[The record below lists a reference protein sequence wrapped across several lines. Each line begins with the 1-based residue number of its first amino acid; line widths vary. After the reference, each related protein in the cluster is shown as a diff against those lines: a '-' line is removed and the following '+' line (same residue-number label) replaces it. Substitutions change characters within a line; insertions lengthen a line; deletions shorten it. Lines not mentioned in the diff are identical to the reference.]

1 MNDAANLS
9 FPRSILRGLPS
20 LRQLDELLRGERIAT
35 ERLKLGIVDF
45 SATLSLKL
53 TTSLAA
59 IYGATMGLFARS
71 SAQPDAGLQ
80 ILASAVKMPALF
92 LLTLVVTFPALYVFA
107 ALSRSR
113 LRFLALLRLLLASIV
128 VMVAVSASFAPI
140 LAFFTLSTTSYS
152 FMVLLNVVLLGTAG
166 LIGLGFLRRAL
177 NVLMDAADKELTF
190 APPPQPAPSA
200 PAALAEV
207 LGPGAPPTAIVRPRR
222 AALQVVRVWLMIYGL
237 VGVQMSWL
245 LRPFIGRPDLP
256 FTWFRPRQASFF
268 QSVFE
273 HLVKFFGG

>member
-1 MNDAANLS
+1 MKW
-9 FPRSILRGLPS
+9 
-20 LRQLDELLRGERIAT
+20 LDELLRGERIT
-35 ERLKLGIVDF
+35 RQQLELGNVDF
-45 SATLSLKL
+45 PATLSLKL
-53 TTSLAA
+53 IAALAA
-59 IYGATMGLFARS
+59 IYGASMGLFARS
-71 SAQPDAGLQ
+71 SDNPDAGLQ
-80 ILASAVKMPALF
+80 IIASSLKLPALF
-92 LLTLVVTFPALYVFA
+92 LLTLVVTFPALYVFS

-113 LRFLALLRLLLASIV
+113 LGFVALLRLLLVSIV

-152 FMVLLNVVLLGTAG
+152 FMVLLNVALLGTAG

-177 NVLMDAADKELTF
+177 EALIHAVDAERVPLS
-190 APPPQPAPSA
+190 PPPAEPVAPELS
-200 PAALAEV
+200 EV
-207 LGPGAPPTAIVRPRR
+207 LAAARSRIQPSRPPAIRVF
-222 AALQVVRVWLMIYGL
+222 RVWLAIYGL

-256 FTWFRPRQASFF
+256 FTWFRPRHASFF